1 MKQSFEY
8 ELSSKSKIC
17 LLIYDLIPNIDIIKY
32 IYDLSLQLRD
42 QESCEYHCKNIIDLI
57 KYTFTPIDRGLE
69 WRISSHLIYHRPT
82 IQNLNVI
89 KMMGYPHFIQFI
101 NHTVREKI
109 IKEKSKV
116 FKQYNHDMI
125 LQSFLEY
132 CYDDGRGIAIY
143 PDKSIWIY

>member
-17 LLIYDLIPNIDIIKY
+17 LLMYDLIPNIDIVKY

-57 KYTFTPIDRGLE
+57 KYTVIPIYRGIE
-69 WRISSHLIYHRPT
+69 WCISSHLIYHRPT

-101 NHTVREKI
+101 NHTVREKT

-132 CYDDGRGIAIY
+132 RYDDGRGIAIY

>member
-17 LLIYDLIPNIDIIKY
+17 LLIYDLIPNIDIVKN

-57 KYTFTPIDRGLE
+57 KYTVTPIDRGLE
-69 WRISSHLIYHRPT
+69 WRISSHLIYHTPVY
-82 IQNLNVI
+82 QNLNVI

-125 LQSFLEY
+125 MQSFLEY
-132 CYDDGRGIAIY
+132 CYDYGRGIAIY
-143 PDKSIWIY
+143 PDKSICIY

>member
-17 LLIYDLIPNIDIIKY
+17 LLLYDLIPNIDIIKN

-57 KYTFTPIDRGLE
+57 KYTVTPINRGLE
-69 WRISSHLIYHRPT
+69 WRILSHSIYHTPM
-82 IQNLNVI
+82 IQNMNVI
-89 KMMGYPHFIQFI
+89 TMMSYPNFIHFI
-101 NHTVREKI
+101 NHTVHEKI

-116 FKQYNHDMI
+116 FKRYNYNMI
-125 LQSFLEY
+125 YQSFLEY

-143 PDKSIWIY
+143 PDKSIWVY